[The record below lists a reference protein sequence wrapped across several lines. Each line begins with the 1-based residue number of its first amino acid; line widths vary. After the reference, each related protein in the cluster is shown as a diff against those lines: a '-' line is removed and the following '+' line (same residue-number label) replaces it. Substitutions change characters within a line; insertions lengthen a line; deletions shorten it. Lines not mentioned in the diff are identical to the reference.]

1 MIPYL
6 ASNFSPDHF
15 KRMKVKLDAEN
26 DHQFIDDINNKNLND
41 FLHINPKNIEITSE
55 LDQDD
60 FNLIRE

>member
-1 MIPYL
+1 
-6 ASNFSPDHF
+6 
-15 KRMKVKLDAEN
+15 MKVKLDAEN